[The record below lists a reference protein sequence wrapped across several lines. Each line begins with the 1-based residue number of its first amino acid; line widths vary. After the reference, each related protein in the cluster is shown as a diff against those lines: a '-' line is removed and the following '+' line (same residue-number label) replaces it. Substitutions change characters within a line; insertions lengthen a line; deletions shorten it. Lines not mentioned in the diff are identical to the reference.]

1 MIKLGFLGG
10 GVDSIAGR
18 VHLIASEMDRKFK
31 VIGGIFSKNKE
42 KSKKSAKKYGIK
54 HFDNLEEMANE
65 VDIIVILTPTPMHYN
80 NLQEVLKYNVG
91 VIVDKPLLT
100 STKEATDLNFKDKF
114 VVVTHNYSGYP
125 LVREMKAL
133 YENKILGEIKKI
145 KINMAQES
153 FFKPLKENYPQE
165 WRKKDYSLP
174 TIVLDLGV
182 HTYHLAKFILNK
194 SFEPIFY
201 EKNSFSKL
209 NVVDDVICIAKG
221 ANFLVE
227 LSFSKVS
234 LGNINPLFIEVYGDN
249 AGVKWMQDDFENLY
263 ISYKSGQKEIIN
275 RSNAKFE
282 ANKKRYQRMA
292 PGHPGGF
299 IDAFAN
305 LYCDIY
311 DAFIEFKQK
320 KIFDNKFIFDYK
332 HSLESLEFFEK
343 GEKLWEKLKT
353 FYMNI

>member
-10 GVDSIAGR
+10 GADSIAGR

-31 VIGGIFSKNKE
+31 VIGGIFSKDKE
-42 KSKKSAKKYGIK
+42 KSKRSADIYNVK
-54 HFDNLEEMANE
+54 HFDSLEEMASE
-65 VDIIVILTPTPMHYN
+65 VDIIVILTPTPLHHK
-80 NLQEVLKYNVG
+80 NLKEVLKYDVG
-91 VIVDKPLLT
+91 IIVDKPLLT
-100 STKEATDLNFKDKF
+100 STKEAKDLDFKDKF

-125 LVREMKAL
+125 LVREIKAL

-182 HTYHLAKFILNK
+182 HTYHLAKFIVNK
-194 SFEPIFY
+194 NFSPIFY
-201 EKNSFSKL
+201 EKNSFSSL
-209 NVVDDVICIAKG
+209 GVIDDVITLAKG
-221 ANFLVE
+221 DDFLVE

-234 LGNINPLFIEVYGDN
+234 LGNTNPLFIEVYADK
-249 AGVKWMQDDFENLY
+249 AGVKWTQDDFENLY
-263 ISYKSGQKEIIN
+263 ITYKDGKKEIIN

-282 ANKKRYQRMA
+282 ASKKRYQRMA
-292 PGHPGGF
+292 PGHPSGF

-305 LYCDIY
+305 LYSDIY

-320 KIFDNKFIFDYK
+320 KDFKNRFIYDYK
-332 HSLESLEFFEK
+332 HSLESLKFFEK
-343 GEKLWEKLKT
+343 GEECARD
-353 FYMNI
+353 